1 MRTDMLFK
9 LAWRNLWRN
18 KLRTGIMLG
27 AMVFGLMGVVA
38 MMGFLSGMYG
48 SMIHNAIAWQTSHI
62 QVQNALYLDDPD
74 IKHTIVDLPG
84 VEKAISA
91 LPGLKGWSA
100 RFVAD
105 GMVASA
111 RSNRGVHINGIDTQ
125 AESTVTPL
133 AENITQGEW
142 LSDEGRNPVLVSE
155 KTASRLKLRIGSK
168 VVLTFTDA
176 AGDVGG
182 AAFRVRGIFKTPS
195 TSFDDSNVFVRRA
208 DLTALAGIEG
218 AHEVAVLLDNDD
230 AAMVLAKRLRGDDA
244 IQTGNRI
251 RDWQQVQP
259 LLASL
264 INQQGLSNAIM
275 LGIFVVAMGFGI
287 VNIMLMSVF
296 ERTREFGVLMAVGMQ
311 KHRVFLLIMLETAW
325 LGITGAGLGL
335 LASLLLISVLQ
346 YTGIPLGAM
355 AEGLGA
361 FGVDTLLF
369 PQVTFSEYQM
379 IFFTVVAAS
388 LLAALYPARQILKQ
402 RPVDAMADKH

>member
-1 MRTDMLFK
+1 
-9 LAWRNLWRN
+9 
-18 KLRTGIMLG
+18 
-27 AMVFGLMGVVA
+27 
-38 MMGFLSGMYG
+38 
-48 SMIHNAIAWQTSHI
+48 
-62 QVQNALYLDDPD
+62 
-74 IKHTIVDLPG
+74 
-84 VEKAISA
+84 
-91 LPGLKGWSA
+91 
-100 RFVAD
+100 
-105 GMVASA
+105 MVASA
-111 RSNRGVHINGIDTQ
+111 RSNRGVRINGIDTQ

-133 AENITQGEW
+133 ADNITQGEW
-142 LSDEGRNPVLVSE
+142 LSEEGRNPVLVSE

-176 AGDVGG
+176 SGDVSG

-218 AHEVAVLLDNDD
+218 AHEVAVLLDSDD
-230 AAMVLAKRLRGDDA
+230 AAMLQAKRLRSDEA
-244 IQTGNRI
+244 IPVGNRI

-296 ERTREFGVLMAVGMQ
+296 ERTHEFGVLMAVGMQ
-311 KHRVFLLIMLETAW
+311 KHRVFILIMLETAW

-335 LASLLLISVLQ
+335 LASLIVIGVLQ

-361 FGVDTLLF
+361 FGVDTLLY
-369 PQVTFSEYQM
+369 PQVTFTEYLM